1 MTPPPL
7 RRLLPLL
14 LALLL
19 LLAPGAPARADGR
32 AQLRN
37 DSTHHIGVF
46 LRFKKDP
53 PASPAPF
60 AVLAPGHETDD
71 DFDLVGLYLPAEVA
85 LNWEAG
91 GAPAA
96 AAPRVAR
103 VPASQQLQLGDPI
116 ADPAAPAAPQA
127 PAYLLNLPLADLLD
141 GRAAAALT
149 AELPAFS
156 QAELDAQPET
166 APTD

>member
-1 MTPPPL
+1 MTLSLP
-7 RRLLPLL
+7 RRL

-19 LLAPGAPARADGR
+19 GCLVCFSLAAPARAAGR

-37 DSTHHIGVF
+37 DSTHNVGVY

-53 PASPAPF
+53 PTSPAPF
-60 AVLAPGHETDD
+60 SVLAPGEETDD
-71 DFDLVGLYLPAEVA
+71 DFDLVGLYVPAEVS
-85 LNWEAG
+85 LRWDAG

-96 AAPRVAR
+96 ADPRVASVVAGQQVR
-103 VPASQQLQLGDPI
+103 LSDPAPDP
-116 ADPAAPAAPQA
+116 ADPAAQAA
-127 PAYLLNLPLADLLD
+127 AYDLDLPLLDLLA
-141 GRAAAALT
+141 GKAAAELT

-156 QAELDAQPET
+156 QAELDAQPAT